1 MSRILAIDYGKRR
14 IGLAISDPLG
24 ITAQPVGLLEV
35 RSDDE
40 ALTKIAEVVAER
52 EIGEIII
59 GLPQNMDGTIGPIA
73 ETVLAFAER
82 LRERFELPV
91 QAFDERLTSA
101 LAHRILKEKGVKASR
116 RKGKLDVIS
125 AQIILQ
131 GVLDS
136 RR

>member
-1 MSRILAIDYGKRR
+1 MSRLLAIDYGKRR
-14 IGLAISDPLG
+14 IGLAVSDGLG

-40 ALTKIAEVVAER
+40 ALTKIGPVLEER
-52 EIGEIII
+52 EITEIVI

-73 ETVLAFAER
+73 EIVLAFAER
-82 LRERFELPV
+82 LRERFSLPV
-91 QAFDERLTSA
+91 HEFDERLTSA

-131 GVLDS
+131 GFLDS